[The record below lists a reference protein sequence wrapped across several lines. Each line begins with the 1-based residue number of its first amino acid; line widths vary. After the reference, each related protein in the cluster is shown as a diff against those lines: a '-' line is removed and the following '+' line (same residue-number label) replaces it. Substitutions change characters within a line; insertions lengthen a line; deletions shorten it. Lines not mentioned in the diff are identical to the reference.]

1 MMLIHGEYS
10 EKELEII
17 RRGRQNNLNNAEEK
31 EFYLKYYKKYR
42 NEFIREF
49 IEDFK
54 KDNVIFDQIL
64 ECGLFTVGFSSGMIF
79 LAARSYI
86 LTGLFFAIMT
96 SGMFMPSVIHFV
108 KAYKKYCKEVKKQET
123 SIAEEY
129 EKREQELL
137 EQEKENVKDD
147 FVDRID
153 KDINEVLTVGY
164 ESFQKDISA
173 LYSLKCKYLEAKIKL
188 KTDDSAIVHS
198 NFPNFNKILLA
209 IESSINEKSKS
220 KENQELET
228 KKLVETPEAFSLES
242 IPIMSEEELLT
253 LISEPTGFPRCKK
266 RNQRHYFNK

>member
-1 MMLIHGEYS
+1 MMLIRGEYS

-17 RRGRQNNLNNAEEK
+17 RRGRQNNLNNVEEK

-54 KDNVIFDQIL
+54 KDSIVFDQIL
-64 ECGLFTVGFSSGMIF
+64 PAGLCGIGFCSTLVSFMSG
-79 LAARSYI
+79 AYI
-86 LTGLFFAIMT
+86 LTGLSVATFV
-96 SGMFMPSVIHFV
+96 SGMFASDIIHFV
-108 KAYKKYCKEVKKQET
+108 QAYKKYCKEVKKQET

-153 KDINEVLTVGY
+153 KDINEVLIAEY
-164 ESFQKDISA
+164 ENFQKDISA

-188 KTDDSAIVHS
+188 KTGDSAIVHS

-220 KENQELET
+220 RENQELET
-228 KKLVETPEAFSLES
+228 KKLVETPETFSLES

-266 RNQRHYFNK
+266 KKSETLF

>member
-86 LTGLFFAIMT
+86 LTGLFEIK
-96 SGMFMPSVIHFV
+96 FV
-108 KAYKKYCKEVKKQET
+108 YT
-123 SIAEEY
+123 SIGLYIVMSLTKNGIVFIPEY
-129 EKREQELL
+129 MRL
-137 EQEKENVKDD
+137 
-147 FVDRID
+147 
-153 KDINEVLTVGY
+153 
-164 ESFQKDISA
+164 
-173 LYSLKCKYLEAKIKL
+173 
-188 KTDDSAIVHS
+188 
-198 NFPNFNKILLA
+198 
-209 IESSINEKSKS
+209 
-220 KENQELET
+220 
-228 KKLVETPEAFSLES
+228 
-242 IPIMSEEELLT
+242 
-253 LISEPTGFPRCKK
+253 
-266 RNQRHYFNK
+266 HYMNL